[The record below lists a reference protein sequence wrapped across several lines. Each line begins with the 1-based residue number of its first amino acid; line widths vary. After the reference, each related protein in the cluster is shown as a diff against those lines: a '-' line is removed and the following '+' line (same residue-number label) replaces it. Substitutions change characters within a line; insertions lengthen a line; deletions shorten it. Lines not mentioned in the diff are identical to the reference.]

1 MRCGLFLL
9 LSTGALLGGV
19 SEGKPFSS
27 PPLGLSSELHKTI
40 PRGGVKQRNKSN
52 KFVVADEVLLKN
64 NNENSSGSGVITANL
79 VPEVLAG
86 MTVALAS
93 IPSSIAFAS
102 IAGVDPMVGVWS
114 SVILGSIS
122 SFAGMRAGLIAGSAG
137 VVVVPLA
144 TVISSYGP
152 QYMAPTVI
160 LACLM
165 EFIFSFAK
173 GGKLI
178 NYVSDPVMSGFLN
191 GLGCLLLKS
200 QFKVFMSPA
209 SSDGV
214 LSLLPKPELMATA
227 GVTALTG
234 ALSLLLPMILPGNAW
249 PTSLMAIAAATVA
262 AQVFDLPVQF
272 LTVGDNS
279 SSDNSWYSLLPKFVG
294 LPTSGEAS
302 VLSTK
307 TLKLVA
313 PAAFS
318 IAVISLLETL
328 LAVKVVDDA
337 DGTSAA
343 RKEQKKN
350 AGGTYNVTAENN
362 ALDKSCMS
370 MALGNTVSA
379 LFGGFGG
386 CGLIPQTLLNI
397 QSGGRGTISVLSY
410 AFIMAVSILFSSSLI
425 KMVPTST
432 LAGVMI
438 LVALRTIQWKPT
450 AHALNGALNSM
461 KSTRTNEKGSNNSD
475 ALASFVALA
484 ASSFVCYNVDMGSG
498 IILGVLLDKMLPTVF
513 DRFV

>member
-1 MRCGLFLL
+1 MRFSLFLL
-9 LSTGALLGGV
+9 FTATALVVGV
-19 SEGKPFSS
+19 SEGKSFPSA
-27 PPLGLSSELHKTI
+27 LSSTLHNNI
-40 PRGGVKQRNKSN
+40 PRGGAKQRNKPN
-52 KFVVADEVLLKN
+52 KFFVAKEVVINENNAN
-64 NNENSSGSGVITANL
+64 NNDGGVTANL

-114 SVILGSIS
+114 SVILGSVS

-144 TVISSYGP
+144 TIISSYGK

-165 EFIFSFAK
+165 EFVFSIAK

-191 GLGCLLLKS
+191 GLGCLLLRS
-200 QFKVFMSPA
+200 QFKVFMSSE
-209 SSDGV
+209 SSDGA
-214 LSLLPKPELMATA
+214 LSLLPKAELTATA
-227 GVTALTG
+227 GITALTG

-249 PTSLMAIAAATVA
+249 PTSLMAIAAATIA
-262 AQVFDLPVQF
+262 AQVLNLPVQF
-272 LTVGDNS
+272 LSVGDSS
-279 SSDNSWYSLLPKFVG
+279 SSDGSAFDGSWHNLLPKFVG
-294 LPTSGEAS
+294 FPTNGEAS
-302 VLSTK
+302 ILSGK

-337 DGTSAA
+337 DGTSAS
-343 RKEQKKN
+343 RKEHKKN
-350 AGGTYNVTAENN
+350 AGDAYDATTENKT
-362 ALDKSCMS
+362 LDKSCMS
-370 MALGNTVSA
+370 MALGNSVSA

-397 QSGGRGTISVLSY
+397 QSGGRGTLSVVSY

-450 AHALNGALNSM
+450 TNALAGALDSVKN
-461 KSTRTNEKGSNNSD
+461 KSGESSNT
-475 ALASFVALA
+475 LASFVALTV
-484 ASSFVCYNVDMGSG
+484 SSVVCYKVDMGSG
-498 IILGVLLDKMLPTVF
+498 IILGVLLDKLLPTVF
-513 DRFV
+513 DRII